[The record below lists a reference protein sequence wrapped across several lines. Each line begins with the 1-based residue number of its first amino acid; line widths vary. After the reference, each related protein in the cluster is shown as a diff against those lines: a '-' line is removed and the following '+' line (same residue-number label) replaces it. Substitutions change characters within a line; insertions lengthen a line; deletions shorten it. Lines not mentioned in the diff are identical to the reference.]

1 MQIKVGDT
9 LQNNETGV
17 LVTVVKTQDRYTNE
31 GGMGIPPAA
40 VKWVF
45 YETPSKQA
53 KNGKRLIRISADR
66 IYEKRRHDGY
76 TVVSQCA

>member
-17 LVTVVKTQDRYTNE
+17 VVTVVKTDIWASGSLWPDT
-31 GGMGIPPAA
+31 

-66 IYEKRRHDGY
+66 IYKKRRHDGY

>member
-1 MQIKVGDT
+1 MQIKVGDA

-17 LVTVVKTQDRYTNE
+17 IVTVVKTDKGAYNQLWPDT
-31 GGMGIPPAA
+31 

-66 IYEKRRHDGY
+66 IYKKRRHDGY